1 MIRFQVWSQRLPKNS
16 LWQKTWWCLGVI
28 LKPVW
33 VLREK
38 KKEEID
44 SSENEN
50 GNKLKLNLWNVELI
64 IQLPA
69 QAAAM
74 PIFKS

>member
-1 MIRFQVWSQRLPKNS
+1 MILE
-16 LWQKTWWCLGVI
+16 
-28 LKPVW
+28 PVW
-33 VLREK
+33 ALQEK
-38 KKEEID
+38 KKREEID

-50 GNKLKLNLWNVELI
+50 GNKLKLNLWNLELI

>member
-1 MIRFQVWSQRLPKNS
+1 MMMSRRDPQTRVSASR
-16 LWQKTWWCLGVI
+16 
-28 LKPVW
+28 
-33 VLREK
+33 K

>member
-1 MIRFQVWSQRLPKNS
+1 MSPKE
-16 LWQKTWWCLGVI
+16 Q
-28 LKPVW
+28 PVTENMMMSHDPRTR
-33 VLREK
+33 VSASRK
-38 KKEEID
+38 KKREEID

-50 GNKLKLNLWNVELI
+50 GNKLKLNLWNLELI